1 MNIEETVWN
10 YWSANVKN
18 KTLSSSNSLTIQLQ
32 KLQGETRKTSSLQ
45 KLLIYTK
52 GSQILI

>member
-1 MNIEETVWN
+1 MNIEENVWN

-18 KTLSSSNSLTIQLQ
+18 KTLSNSNSLTIQLQ
-32 KLQGETRKTSSLQ
+32 KLQGEMRKTSSLQ